1 MIQTKSFFG
10 NGVTVVIM
18 VVATVTA
25 LHIDAAMNADAQNM
39 TTHSAAQQQNQT
51 ADPEQ
56 IKNYL
61 TQAIQALDSGNTT
74 MAAEQIGLAED
85 QLEGTGTE
93 VEDEDEEGEEEA
105 GEVEDE
111 DEPGEEETP

>member
-1 MIQTKSFFG
+1 MIHTKSLFG
-10 NGVTVVIM
+10 YGVTAVVM
-18 VVATVTA
+18 VVAAITGLST
-25 LHIDAAMNADAQNM
+25 DTAMNVYAQNM
-39 TTHSAAQQQNQT
+39 TTPPPAQQQNQT
-51 ADPEQ
+51 ADPQQ

-61 TQAIQALDSGNTT
+61 TQAIQALDSGNNT

-93 VEDEDEEGEEEA
+93 IEDEDEEGEEEE

-111 DEPGEEETP
+111 DEPGEVETP